1 MFTEAKIC
9 HITKSATILLRKFYS
24 KRESHLFEYDISCF
38 RHLKKKMLSFS
49 VLAIFYMVFK
59 IVDIGRFDDFK
70 LKFFLSWFIQV
81 KFLSVTIFHTF
92 LWYQWKIIWLTTRFH
107 ITVTWRGKGQI
118 TATLFHQLQLLIFFP
133 GVSH

>member
-24 KRESHLFEYDISCF
+24 KKESHLFEYDISC
-38 RHLKKKMLSFS
+38 LGIQKKDIKLFCISNFLHGFQNCIQWK
-49 VLAIFYMVFK
+49 VWRLQIEIF
-59 IVDIGRFDDFK
+59 
-70 LKFFLSWFIQV
+70 LPWFIQV
-81 KFLSVTIFHTF
+81 KFHSVTIFHTF